1 LKNKKNIL
9 LTGCTGMLGLSLLNT
24 LKKKNKYN
32 FIILYRDKIKIKYLK
47 KNLNQAK
54 FIYINLAKP
63 NFLKKQI
70 KKYKIYA
77 VIHMASSKMNENLSF
92 ESHLS
97 SNFKMTLSLLNSIK
111 NKKII
116 HFIYTNTA
124 AIYKQGCNLQ
134 ESSPK
139 SNNPYGFSK
148 YIISKFIENFCLNN
162 KIFFKDLRIFSVFGE
177 NENKNRLTTGAI
189 LHALNHKNFLIKAP
203 KQLRDYL
210 YVDDVTNA
218 IAMSLKIK
226 QNFSANICSGNKV
239 STYQLVKTI
248 FNKISNINLIKY
260 NKKTKFAGSVLYKLT
275 GNNKIAKKKIGWTP
289 KYNLNSG
296 INLTIKKLNNY
307 KLC

>member
-1 LKNKKNIL
+1 
-9 LTGCTGMLGLSLLNT
+9 MLGLSLLNT
-24 LKKKNKYN
+24 LKKNNKYN

-47 KNLNQAK
+47 KNLNKAK
-54 FIYINLAKP
+54 FIYINLAKS
-63 NFLKKQI
+63 NFLKKKI

-77 VIHMASSKMNENLSF
+77 VIHMASSKISENLSF
-92 ESHLS
+92 EGHLS

-124 AIYKQGCNLQ
+124 AIYEQGCNLE

-162 KIFFKDLRIFSVFGE
+162 RIFFKDLRIFSVFGG
-177 NENKNRLTTGAI
+177 NEDKNRLTTGAI
-189 LHALNHKNFLIKAP
+189 LHALNHKNFLIKVP

-226 QNFSANICSGNKV
+226 ENFSANICSGNKV

-260 NKKTKFAGSVLYKLT
+260 NKKTKFAGSVLSKLT

-289 KYNLNSG
+289 KYNFNSG

-307 KLC
+307 KLD